1 MNSINTNSTPNERTE
16 RIRSTEMLTVGEL
29 AALLKVPVATIY
41 RWRSQRDGPPGLRI
55 GRYVRFLREDVDGWL
70 EERRGQ

>member
-1 MNSINTNSTPNERTE
+1 MYDNKTKATPDKQLERV
-16 RIRSTEMLTVGEL
+16 RSGEMLTVDEL

-55 GRYVRFLREDVDGWL
+55 GRYVRFRRAEVDAWL
-70 EERRGQ
+70 DERRGQ